1 MGEWSEYF
9 EDLPEENS
17 ANYVGEKFDPA
28 GAKAL
33 REEQQKK
40 AQTLKNEQQQ
50 LNAEIAEIVRKHKRA
65 D

>member
-9 EDLPEENS
+9 EDLSEENS

-28 GAKAL
+28 GAKGL
-33 REEQQKK
+33 LGEEQK
-40 AQTLKNEQQQ
+40 AAKTLKNEQQQ
-50 LNAEIAEIVRKHKRA
+50 LDAEIAEIVREHTSA